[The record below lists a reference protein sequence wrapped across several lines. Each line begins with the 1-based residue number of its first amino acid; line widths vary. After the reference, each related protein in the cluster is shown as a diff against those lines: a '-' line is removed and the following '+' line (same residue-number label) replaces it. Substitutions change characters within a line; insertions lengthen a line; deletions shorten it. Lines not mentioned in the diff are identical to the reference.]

1 MQDVGDPG
9 RELLLDRRA
18 FLQRSALLAV
28 AAAAPRLPGF
38 GCAGPPLPA
47 ELARH
52 ASAPA
57 IAVPPFELD
66 EVTLD
71 QLQKHMQGG
80 RYTAKSLLDLYL
92 GRIEAIDSAG
102 PQLRSI
108 IELNPDAAR
117 IAEALDAERR
127 AGKVR
132 GPLHGI
138 PLILKDNVD
147 TGDRMR
153 TSCGSLALADAPAPK
168 DAFIAQR
175 LRDAGVVIVGKSN
188 LSEWAKF
195 RSMHATS
202 GWSARGGLTRNPY
215 ALDRSACGSS
225 SGTGVAVAANLT
237 AIGIGTETDGSI
249 VCPSSA
255 NGLVGMKPT
264 VGFCSRSGIIPVAT
278 SMDSAGPMCRT
289 VRDAAILLG
298 ALAGVDPADPA
309 TAASDG
315 NVFTD
320 YTSFLDPRG
329 LKGARIGVLRQFM
342 DSESRADVVMDD
354 ALRAMKSAG
363 AVIVDPVV
371 ADSFSELDNPEF
383 EMFIFEFKAGI
394 NAYLATRGP
403 RFKYKTL
410 GDLIQ
415 FNRDHR
421 DQELRYFGQEFFEL
435 AQLAGPITSPEYL
448 DAVKQCRV
456 FSQTQGIDRLLSEQK
471 LDALVM
477 LTSGP
482 AWVSDLINGDH
493 LTEGSSTPAA
503 VAGYPSISVPAGFVF
518 GLPVGI
524 SFVGDA
530 WSEARLIKLA
540 YAFEQA
546 TKVRRP
552 PSFAPSVVL
561 DK

>member
-71 QLQKHMQGG
+71 QLQKDMQGG

-255 NGLVGMKPT
+255 NGLVGIKPT
-264 VGFCSRSGIIPVAT
+264 VGFCSRTGIIPVAT

-315 NVFTD
+315 NVFSD

-552 PSFAPSVVL
+552 PTFAPSVVL